1 MVKGK
6 PKLKAVELTIQEI
19 NDLELHIHEELI
31 SPIDTIVAVPPVEGE
46 PRKYAVF
53 LWDEGD

>member
-1 MVKGK
+1 MVKGN

-19 NDLELHIHEELI
+19 NDLELRLHKKLI

-53 LWDEGD
+53 IWDET